1 MVSKGK
7 TSFLE
12 SLEDRVLLSAAPIV
26 TGVVADNRGE
36 VTITLSRNV
45 SGVSK
50 SSVKLF
56 VAGADGIIG
65 DSDDV
70 RQPSQVIYTPGSDK
84 ITIKGKL
91 AAGTGYRV
99 RLQSS
104 LIASLGDDRHLDGD
118 YTGTLPSGDG
128 HPGGNFSFLV
138 KNDKSAEP
146 TVRMST
152 SEGTIDLTM
161 LKDKA
166 PLNVANFLSY
176 ANSGAYDDIWVT
188 RAVSGFVIQMGGLN
202 ISPDQNTLGQVTA
215 GAAVPSEAGVS
226 NTTGTVALALSNGP
240 SSGTDEFFFNLGDN
254 TELDDTS
261 DGGPF
266 TVFAQVKN
274 ASGLAVMNAIGALT
288 TATLINPENG
298 DGVGVP
304 VQSTDQ
310 STVPLLS
317 SSGLT
322 TTTEVIDQNGDTG
335 PVVTG
340 GFNANADLVVIRRVA
355 ELDKIGVVP
364 G

>member
-1 MVSKGK
+1 M
-7 TSFLE
+7 
-12 SLEDRVLLSAAPIV
+12 
-26 TGVVADNRGE
+26 
-36 VTITLSRNV
+36 
-45 SGVSK
+45 
-50 SSVKLF
+50 
-56 VAGADGIIG
+56 
-65 DSDDV
+65 
-70 RQPSQVIYTPGSDK
+70 
-84 ITIKGKL
+84 
-91 AAGTGYRV
+91 
-99 RLQSS
+99 S

-152 SEGTIDLTM
+152 SEGTVDLTM

-188 RAVSGFVIQMGGLN
+188 RNVSGFVIQMGGLN

-274 ASGLAVMNAIGALT
+274 ASGLAVMNAIGAL
-288 TATLINPENG
+288 PR
-298 DGVGVP
+298 
-304 VQSTDQ
+304 QH
-310 STVPLLS
+310 
-317 SSGLT
+317 
-322 TTTEVIDQNGDTG
+322 
-335 PVVTG
+335 
-340 GFNANADLVVIRRVA
+340 
-355 ELDKIGVVP
+355 
-364 G
+364 

>member
-99 RLQSS
+99 RL
-104 LIASLGDDRHLDGD
+104 R
-118 YTGTLPSGDG
+118 
-128 HPGGNFSFLV
+128 V
-138 KNDKSAEP
+138 
-146 TVRMST
+146 
-152 SEGTIDLTM
+152 
-161 LKDKA
+161 
-166 PLNVANFLSY
+166 
-176 ANSGAYDDIWVT
+176 
-188 RAVSGFVIQMGGLN
+188 
-202 ISPDQNTLGQVTA
+202 
-215 GAAVPSEAGVS
+215 
-226 NTTGTVALALSNGP
+226 
-240 SSGTDEFFFNLGDN
+240 
-254 TELDDTS
+254 ELDR
-261 DGGPF
+261 
-266 TVFAQVKN
+266 Q
-274 ASGLAVMNAIGALT
+274 
-288 TATLINPENG
+288 
-298 DGVGVP
+298 
-304 VQSTDQ
+304 
-310 STVPLLS
+310 
-317 SSGLT
+317 
-322 TTTEVIDQNGDTG
+322 
-335 PVVTG
+335 
-340 GFNANADLVVIRRVA
+340 
-355 ELDKIGVVP
+355 P